1 VAAKGE
7 QVSNY
12 FDELEKKHKHPEW
25 YPLPPGVVTA
35 AMFGMVALFY
45 VVYAFAN
52 DEWGWGIVSLTLGA
66 LAIHE
71 VGSAAYTAGLRREG
85 RAQDLRRRNNEAIL
99 RESRPGL
106 SEGREGVPSEG
117 EEEAQD

>member
-52 DEWGWGIVSLTLGA
+52 DEWGWGIVSFTLGA

-85 RAQDLRRRNNEAIL
+85 RARDLRRKDGEIYRKNRL
-99 RESRPGL
+99 GPSESG
-106 SEGREGVPSEG
+106 EGVRSEG